1 MLTIVINAGGESR
14 RMGENK
20 ALKRFAGQMLIDR
33 MVNRLRPLAQEL
45 LITTNQPE
53 LFDFIE
59 LALVPD
65 LVSGKG
71 ALGGLY
77 TAIASAHQ
85 PLVGVVACDM
95 PFINARLLGAERD
108 LLVSKGADVVIPRS
122 PTGLEPL
129 HAIYRKETCLP
140 PIRAALESNALRVV
154 GWFPAVKVVEM
165 SPAEIAKYDP
175 DFRSFINVNT
185 PEEFRQAELLESES
199 YR

>member
-20 ALKRFAGQMLIDR
+20 ALKRFAGQMLIER

-45 LITTNQPE
+45 LITTNQPD

-65 LVSGKG
+65 LVLGKG

-95 PFINARLLGAERD
+95 PFINAGLLAAERD
-108 LLVSKGADVVIPRS
+108 LLVSQGADVVIPRS

-140 PIRAALESNALRVV
+140 PVRAALESGALRVV

-165 SPAEIAKYDP
+165 PPDEIAKYDP

-185 PEEFRQAELLESES
+185 PEEFRQAELLENG
-199 YR
+199 

>member
-20 ALKRFAGQMLIDR
+20 ALKRFAGQILIDR
-33 MVNRLRPLAQEL
+33 MVNRLRPLAREL

-59 LALVPD
+59 LPLIPD
-65 LVSGKG
+65 LIPGKG

-95 PFINARLLGAERD
+95 PFINARLLGVERD
-108 LLVSKGADVVIPRS
+108 LLVSQGVDVVIPRLA
-122 PTGLEPL
+122 TGLEPL
-129 HAIYRKETCLP
+129 HAIYRQETCIP
-140 PIRAALESNALRVV
+140 PIRAALDSDSLRLVS
-154 GWFPAVKVVEM
+154 WFSAVRVYEMLPEEIVKV
-165 SPAEIAKYDP
+165 DP
-175 DFRSFINVNT
+175 EFRSFTNVNT
-185 PEEFRQAELLESES
+185 PEEFRQAENFENE
-199 YR
+199 